1 MRIVDGD
8 RAVRSLLSQ
17 LAKFEAARGR
27 FLTRGEEKQGQ
38 RDAWLPGGAVLSA
51 SEKTVSAR
59 DAEATGHPGPR
70 ASVTQIGKAR
80 G

>member
-27 FLTRGEEKQGQ
+27 FLACGEEKQGQ
-38 RDAWLPGGAVLSA
+38 R
-51 SEKTVSAR
+51 
-59 DAEATGHPGPR
+59 EA
-70 ASVTQIGKAR
+70 
-80 G
+80 